1 MFPSTNYEKINITT
15 RKAKHRCNFHH
26 LKMDFQLIGECI
38 LVQMFR
44 ISLNAK
50 MFRNNALSNFDNLC
64 S

>member
-1 MFPSTNYEKINITT
+1 MQLSPFENGFSIN
-15 RKAKHRCNFHH
+15 RRMK
-26 LKMDFQLIGECI
+26 LIGEI

-44 ISLNAK
+44 ISLNAE